1 MSDPR
6 SRTDDQYLDLT
17 EDDSL
22 STEQLDNQ
30 VQKAQEQLIALKRAQ
45 ETLEKQKRE
54 LEELSRRQE
63 QLSQGK
69 TEMMEKFTRAVVVI
83 ERETYDAQKR
93 VEQLQGI
100 HASFAQHMDGL
111 DAINPKTWEG
121 LDINKELLRA
131 LSTVDDARAEY
142 NKSLPKISLGTETE
156 GGDPMAASAGYQ
168 LDYSAHESP
177 KDFAYWLKAGFAFTL
192 PLLAIGLVLIF
203 VLMAHLGA
211 GK

>member
-6 SRTDDQYLDLT
+6 ARTDEQLLDLG

-69 TEMMEKFTRAVVVI
+69 TEMLEKFTRAVVVL

-100 HASFAQHMDGL
+100 HGSFAQHMDAL

-142 NKSLPKISLGTETE
+142 NKSVPKISLANDAD

-168 LDYSAHESP
+168 MDYNAHEGP

-203 VLMAHLGA
+203 ILFAHLGA
-211 GK
+211 R